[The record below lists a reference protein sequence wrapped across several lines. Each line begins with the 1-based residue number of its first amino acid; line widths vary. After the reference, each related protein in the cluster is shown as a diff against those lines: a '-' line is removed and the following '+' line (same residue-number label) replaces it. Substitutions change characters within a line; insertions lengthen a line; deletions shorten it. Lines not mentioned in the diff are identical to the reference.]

1 MCHLLKKSKRPSM
14 QVKDSQHRSM
24 NHIMWSMNHIMF
36 YFFLCRPRLVSI
48 SRRVSWPTFCGKLQC
63 EILTSRRWIHMF
75 IYIYLYLCPKGAS
88 ASMSITAIWQHLW
101 GGGYMHV
108 IWEEDTCTSYEEED
122 TCMSM
127 HVPFHT
133 NTISFFFFLAPA
145 IPMPISFCCFPIL
158 MPSDSFFWRQL
169 QRAEKNRE
177 ALRSQE
183 SGGPVE
189 VEVCSNVVFFC
200 Y

>member
-1 MCHLLKKSKRPSM
+1 LGGREGGREGGRDGGRI
-14 QVKDSQHRSM
+14 DSFIS
-24 NHIMWSMNHIMF
+24 
-36 YFFLCRPRLVSI
+36 YECLV
-48 SRRVSWPTFCGKLQC
+48 C
-63 EILTSRRWIHMF
+63 E
-75 IYIYLYLCPKGAS
+75 
-88 ASMSITAIWQHLW
+88 
-101 GGGYMHV
+101 
-108 IWEEDTCTSYEEED
+108 EEDTCTSYEEED